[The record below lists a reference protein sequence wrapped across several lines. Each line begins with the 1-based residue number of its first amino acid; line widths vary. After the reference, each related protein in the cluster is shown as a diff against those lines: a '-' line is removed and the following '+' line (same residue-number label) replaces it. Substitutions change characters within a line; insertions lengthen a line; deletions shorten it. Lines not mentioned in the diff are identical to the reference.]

1 MVSRVQQT
9 ADGFSRRR
17 ERSGIRAAKSW
28 RDARLAR
35 DATHVEAMGFEFEA
49 IGRINAC
56 IHQESR
62 TVCQSPTEHI
72 FAVQSRLVY
81 PSELNSAV

>member
-17 ERSGIRAAKSW
+17 ERLGIRAAKSW

>member
-1 MVSRVQQT
+1 M
-9 ADGFSRRR
+9 
-17 ERSGIRAAKSW
+17 AAF
-28 RDARLAR
+28 DAFVLSSH
-35 DATHVEAMGFEFEA
+35 TEGTPITLLEAMNAGTPIVA
-49 IGRINAC
+49 TAC